1 MSEEIEVGEY
11 VRNESGYIHKVK
23 DEDELMN
30 FFIDK
35 DGKLKE
41 IAGVD
46 FWNEDIYEN
55 IIRHSKNIIDLIEE
69 GDALEVEADN
79 EIMIVAFSEDY
90 MGFYEEIK
98 DKVQQEEMK
107 ILSILTHEQYK
118 ANCYR
123 LEE

>member
-41 IAGVD
+41 IAGLD